1 MREKTKLE
9 FERIRASDS
18 ASAFCFDCRENNPQ
32 WASVSNGIFLCL
44 SCAGTHRSLGVHLSF
59 VRSITMD
66 TWSPLQME
74 KMRAGGNT
82 RLKSFLKR
90 QKFPSKL
97 SAKEKFDNEAMEKYR
112 ERLAAIAKGK
122 SPVEI
127 GYIGYIPRQPQAP
140 KKTFATQ
147 GNAPSGISGGMSN
160 RPMRSMTS
168 MSGGVDLRKP
178 AANDWGFDSWVS
190 TIQKTS
196 SQVASTVAK
205 GTADVT
211 SKLQQQMGDVGQQIK
226 EKDISSQLS
235 SGWNFAVGWASKTVK
250 NISEVINEDDGI
262 KLYNK
267 DAISATS
274 SKKKMESKSS
284 KDYFLGGQRSIS
296 SSSYFKDVGNQS
308 SQKPVQETS
317 NGRKPQMK
325 SRDVSSTKSKKSKR
339 QARKKTNEA
348 VGFGFSDSD
357 EDAGAKKIKSSF
369 MAEDSES
376 FGFSGEGES
385 VVQPMKSKLVKKK
398 SVEKNKL
405 VKKKS
410 VEKKVKADVSQSNA
424 AGFDSDSMDDI
435 LGGVNNLT
443 YKNEANVV
451 ADSGDDDE
459 DWEW

>member
-1 MREKTKLE
+1 
-9 FERIRASDS
+9 
-18 ASAFCFDCRENNPQ
+18 
-32 WASVSNGIFLCL
+32 
-44 SCAGTHRSLGVHLSF
+44 
-59 VRSITMD
+59 MD

-140 KKTFATQ
+140 KKTFSTQ
-147 GNAPSGISGGMSN
+147 GNAPSGISGGAV
-160 RPMRSMTS
+160 TS

-178 AANDWGFDSWVS
+178 ATNDWGFDSWVS

-211 SKLQQQMGDVGQQIK
+211 SKLQQQVGGVGQQIK
-226 EKDISSQLS
+226 EKDITSQLS

-267 DAISATS
+267 DAISVTS
-274 SKKKMESKSS
+274 SKNKMESQSS
-284 KDYFLGGQRSIS
+284 KDYFLGGQRGIS
-296 SSSYFKDVGNQS
+296 SSSYFKDAVNHS
-308 SQKPVQETS
+308 SQKPKAVQKSQTA
-317 NGRKPQMK
+317 NGPKPPMK
-325 SRDVSSTKSKKSKR
+325 SRGHSSQKSQKSKR
-339 QARKKTNEA
+339 QVPKNSKEAFSLGFLDSPRDADGKKINTTA
-348 VGFGFSDSD
+348 DDSDSSGGTD
-357 EDAGAKKIKSSF
+357 E
-369 MAEDSES
+369 SET
-376 FGFSGEGES
+376 
-385 VVQPMKSKLVKKK
+385 VVHPMKYKLVEMK
-398 SVEKNKL
+398 SIEKNKL
-405 VKKKS
+405 LLNKAA
-410 VEKKVKADVSQSNA
+410 EKKVKADGSQNTA

-435 LGGVNNLT
+435 LEGVNNLT
-443 YKNEANVV
+443 SKNEANVL